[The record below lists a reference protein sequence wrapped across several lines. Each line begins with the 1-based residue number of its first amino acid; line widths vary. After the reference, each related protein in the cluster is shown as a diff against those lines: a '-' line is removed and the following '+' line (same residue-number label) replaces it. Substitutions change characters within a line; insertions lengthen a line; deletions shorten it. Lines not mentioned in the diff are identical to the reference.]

1 MSLRNE
7 VIFQNRS
14 ERYSFSRADEK
25 LRGGLE
31 GKDLN
36 EAC

>member
-1 MSLRNE
+1 MK
-7 VIFQNRS
+7 
-14 ERYSFSRADEK
+14 SFSKIAVNDILFHKPMK